1 MAVVFF
7 ASACETEYE
16 EDTAVFE
23 RAEDLYAVGDYDSAS
38 ALYRSFLVDHAD
50 SPLRQ
55 MAELRLRLIEREL
68 DSVMGRRGAPAPVR
82 VNPLGYQTTQDNEP
96 VQPRFESPSL
106 RVLGE

>member
-1 MAVVFF
+1 VGALLFLG
-7 ASACETEYE
+7 ACETEFE

-50 SPLRQ
+50 SPLRA
-55 MAELRLRLIEREL
+55 MAELRIRLIEREL
-68 DSVMGRRGAPAPVR
+68 DSVMGRRGSPAPLR
-82 VNPLGYQTTQDNEP
+82 VNPLGYQTTQETEP
-96 VQPRFESPSL
+96 VTPRFESPSL